1 MIDTFISAYHDL
13 KRWSRARRKSI
24 VCIFAIFF
32 ICGIG
37 YSFAALNLKLTE
49 LDAIALLAV
58 ACLVP
63 ISILLNG
70 TELQLCAR
78 VANQNLGFGK
88 ALGYA
93 SMATIANLLP
103 IPASIL
109 IRGGALVSSG
119 AKIAQAG
126 RILAAA
132 AAMWLAMAFGIS
144 GYFLTAGWISGGITI
159 LSAILVIGIAF
170 WIEQRSSVATALSFI
185 AVRGIMLL
193 LLIARLYFCFIAIN
207 AAVALEEAAIYSVV
221 GIAGTAVA
229 IVPAGLGIAEGFG
242 ALIAKAAGADPAAAF
257 LALGLNR
264 ILGLLGSGLV
274 AAFFW
279 FRVEQPDLSMSI
291 SS

>member
-1 MIDTFISAYHDL
+1 
-13 KRWSRARRKSI
+13 
-24 VCIFAIFF
+24 
-32 ICGIG
+32 
-37 YSFAALNLKLTE
+37 
-49 LDAIALLAV
+49 
-58 ACLVP
+58 
-63 ISILLNG
+63 
-70 TELQLCAR
+70 
-78 VANQNLGFGK
+78 
-88 ALGYA
+88 
-93 SMATIANLLP
+93 
-103 IPASIL
+103 
-109 IRGGALVSSG
+109 
-119 AKIAQAG
+119 
-126 RILAAA
+126 
-132 AAMWLAMAFGIS
+132 MWLAMAFGIS

-242 ALIAKAAGADPAAAF
+242 ALIAEAAGADPAAAF